1 MPCALYAQYDNV
13 SYALHAPCALCAL
26 IVPCARYSMRRLHRM
41 HMRWVRCNKRA
52 SMHRVCYALYMFYV
66 HSCASR
72 DVALATQRVSLK
84 CHVSRCRPR

>member
-1 MPCALYAQYDNV
+1 
-13 SYALHAPCALCAL
+13 
-26 IVPCARYSMRRLHRM
+26 M

-84 CHVSRCRPR
+84 CHAATSVAVP